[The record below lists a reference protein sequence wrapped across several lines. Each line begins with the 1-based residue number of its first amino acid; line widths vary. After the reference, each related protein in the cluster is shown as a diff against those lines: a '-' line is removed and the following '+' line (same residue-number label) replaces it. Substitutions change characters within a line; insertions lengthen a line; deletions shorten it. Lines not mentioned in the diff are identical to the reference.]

1 MRPPCTEKPVKVYV
15 DALPK
20 VSDWVKGKP
29 HTYSTEITLEGVTSG
44 QYTWAVGIVDTAKD
58 NNIGIYISARDEYQ
72 TADGWVKLSDVT
84 IK

>member
-1 MRPPCTEKPVKVYV
+1 MA
-15 DALPK
+15 ALTK
-20 VSDWVKGKP
+20 RA
-29 HTYSTEITLEGVTSG
+29 YSTEITLEGVTSG
-44 QYTWAVGIVDTAKD
+44 QYTWAFGIVDTAKD